1 MYASTVHVIYI
12 RAYRYYS
19 KLAFSSLFHIT
30 CQMVNELLMA
40 TEHHSRCV
48 CGRAHVLARIYLF
61 TFSHLTLQ

>member
-1 MYASTVHVIYI
+1 MYASTVLVHVIYI

-48 CGRAHVLARIYLF
+48 CVGARMC
-61 TFSHLTLQ
+61 